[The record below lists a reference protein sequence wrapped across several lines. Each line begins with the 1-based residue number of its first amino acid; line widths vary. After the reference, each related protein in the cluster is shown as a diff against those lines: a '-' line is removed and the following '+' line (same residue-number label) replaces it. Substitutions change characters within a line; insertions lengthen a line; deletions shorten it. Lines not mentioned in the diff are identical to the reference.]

1 MKIFVIGIGQCGSNI
16 ADEFYAI
23 NKYSKSIFGR
33 GIEIVTN
40 AIAINTDETDLG
52 SFRNIPNDRHHR
64 ILIGAI
70 RAFGHGVGKVNAEAA
85 RIIKESQT
93 FLTDNI
99 LNAKKFYESDAVLVI
114 ASGGGGTGSGS
125 IGWVCKML
133 KERIDRPVYAIV
145 VLPFEYEER
154 GETSYAVTNTATCVK
169 TVLQYADAV
178 FLLDN
183 ERFGKTDSS
192 LAVNLR
198 DMNRQMVGNFYDLF
212 CAGEEKRHKYVGS
225 KVIDAGDIKQSL
237 EGITTIGRGVVPL
250 SAFRFRSKDH
260 FREGMKESSIIAEA
274 LSQAVN
280 NLCLSVDLEDARKIL
295 ALIGAPRDAVTLTAL
310 EEIATYLED
319 RSPKAVVRIGDY
331 PRRTGEVSVTL
342 MVSKLTRVERLESI
356 YRRAEELLKHQE
368 EIERESEMKIRAL
381 YETAKNIPSLE

>member
-1 MKIFVIGIGQCGSNI
+1 MKVFAIGIGQCGSNI

-23 NKYSKSIFGR
+23 NRYSKSVFGR
-33 GIEIVTN
+33 GIEILTN
-40 AIAINTDETDLG
+40 AVAINTDETDLG
-52 SFRNIPNDRHHR
+52 SFKNIPNDRHHR

-70 RAFGHGVGKVNAEAA
+70 RAFGHGVGKVNAEAT

-99 LNAKKFYESDAVLVI
+99 LNARKFYESDAVLVI

-154 GETSYAVTNTATCVK
+154 GETSYAVTNTATSVK
-169 TVLQYADAV
+169 TVIQYADAV

-183 ERFGKTDSS
+183 ERFGKTDTS
-192 LAVNLR
+192 LAMNLR
-198 DMNRQMVGNFYDLF
+198 DMNHQMVGNFYDLF

-225 KVIDAGDIKQSL
+225 KVIDAGDIRQSL
-237 EGITTIGRGVVPL
+237 EGITTIGRGVVGL
-250 SAFRFRSKDH
+250 SAFRFKNKDH
-260 FREGMKESSIIAEA
+260 FREGMKESSIITEA

-280 NLCLSVDLEDARKIL
+280 NLCLSVNLEDSRKVL
-295 ALIGAPRDAVTLTAL
+295 ALIGAPRAAVTLQAL

-319 RSPKAVVRIGDY
+319 RCPKAVVRLGDY
-331 PRRTGEVSVTL
+331 PRRAGEVSVTL
-342 MVSKLTRVERLESI
+342 MVSKLTRVERLEKI
-356 YRRAEELLKHQE
+356 YLRAEQILSRQQE
-368 EIERESEMKIRAL
+368 VDKESELEIRSM
-381 YETAKNIPSLE
+381 YDTAKNIPSLE